1 MAEDKYVEL
10 ARKTIEKYIVDG
22 ELLQVP
28 TELPDEM
35 LRTRAG
41 AFVSLHRAGQLRGCI
56 GTISATKE
64 SVAQEII
71 CNAISA
77 ATNDPRFEPVRKD
90 ELEDLE
96 ISVDVLKEAEKI
108 DSLAQLDVKRYGVIV
123 TKGWRR
129 GLLLPD
135 LDGVDT
141 PLEQVQI
148 ALMKAGLSQ
157 NEKGYTLERFEVI
170 RHT

>member
-10 ARKTIEKYIVDG
+10 ARKTIENYIVDG

-28 TELPDEM
+28 AELPDEM

-41 AFVSLHRAGQLRGCI
+41 AFVSL
-56 GTISATKE
+56 
-64 SVAQEII
+64 AQEII

-77 ATNDPRFEPVRKD
+77 ATSDPRFEPVRKD

-108 DSLAQLDVKRYGVIV
+108 ESLAQLDVKRYGVIV

-157 NEKGYTLERFEVI
+157 NEKGYTLERFEGI

>member
-10 ARKTIEKYIVDG
+10 ARITIENYIVDG

-77 ATNDPRFEPVRKD
+77 ATSDPRFEPVRKD

-108 DSLAQLDVKRYGVIV
+108 ESLAQLDVKRYGVIV